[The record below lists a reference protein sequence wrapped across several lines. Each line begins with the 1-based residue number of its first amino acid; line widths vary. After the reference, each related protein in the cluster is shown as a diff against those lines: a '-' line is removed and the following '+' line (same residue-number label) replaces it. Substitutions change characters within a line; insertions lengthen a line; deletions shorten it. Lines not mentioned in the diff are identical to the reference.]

1 MNSNIPKLLATSSK
15 IQIKQHVPIGS
26 IRKGPH
32 AIERSLVPDE
42 VVIKRRFGN
51 SNYLLN
57 IVIFKNAMRS

>member
-1 MNSNIPKLLATSSK
+1 MNLNIPKPLATTSK

-51 SNYLLN
+51 FNYLLN
-57 IVIFKNAMRS
+57 LKKLKNVIRY